1 MKLEEFKP
9 VKSYLAPSAVRTGLS
24 VLHFI
29 VQDGVNDYWLGT
41 YHDYRGANEPGYK
54 PKGDHRDYRQSSR
67 TRISRELYLAFRAEV
82 NRRRR
87 QGV

>member
-1 MKLEEFKP
+1 MSKLKDFKP
-9 VKSYLAPSAVRTGLS
+9 VKSYLAPARVRKGLL

-29 VQDGVNDYWLGT
+29 VQDGPYDFWLGT
-41 YHDYRGANEPGYK
+41 YHDYRGNEAGYS
-54 PKGDHRDYRQSSR
+54 PKGDHRDYRQASR
-67 TRISRELYLAFRAEV
+67 TRISRELYLAMKAES